1 MKKNNR
7 GFMLVEILIVVTV
20 IVTSMIFLFV
30 QISNMNNSYDE
41 VFKYDTI
48 TSIYAMENI
57 KKFLVNDNAIKKLE
71 DGMVYVDY
79 IDLSN
84 CDTTYITNLSY
95 CTTLFEKLKVEKI
108 YFTSQNVMNLYT
120 KNFGLE
126 MNKYIKQISYD
137 KTNGYR
143 IIVEYKDNTFSSM
156 KLEV

>member
-1 MKKNNR
+1 
-7 GFMLVEILIVVTV
+7 MLVEILIVVTV

-71 DGMVYVDY
+71 DGIVDVDY

-84 CDTTYITNLSY
+84 CDTKYITKLSY
-95 CTTLFEKLKVEKI
+95 
-108 YFTSQNVMNLYT
+108 
-120 KNFGLE
+120 
-126 MNKYIKQISYD
+126 
-137 KTNGYR
+137 
-143 IIVEYKDNTFSSM
+143 
-156 KLEV
+156 

>member
-57 KKFLVNDNAIKKLE
+57 KKFLVNDKLE
-71 DGMVYVDY
+71 
-79 IDLSN
+79 
-84 CDTTYITNLSY
+84 
-95 CTTLFEKLKVEKI
+95 
-108 YFTSQNVMNLYT
+108 
-120 KNFGLE
+120 
-126 MNKYIKQISYD
+126 
-137 KTNGYR
+137 
-143 IIVEYKDNTFSSM
+143 
-156 KLEV
+156 

>member
-57 KKFLVNDNAIKKLE
+57 KKFLVNDNAIK
-71 DGMVYVDY
+71 
-79 IDLSN
+79 
-84 CDTTYITNLSY
+84 
-95 CTTLFEKLKVEKI
+95 
-108 YFTSQNVMNLYT
+108 
-120 KNFGLE
+120 
-126 MNKYIKQISYD
+126 
-137 KTNGYR
+137 
-143 IIVEYKDNTFSSM
+143 
-156 KLEV
+156 